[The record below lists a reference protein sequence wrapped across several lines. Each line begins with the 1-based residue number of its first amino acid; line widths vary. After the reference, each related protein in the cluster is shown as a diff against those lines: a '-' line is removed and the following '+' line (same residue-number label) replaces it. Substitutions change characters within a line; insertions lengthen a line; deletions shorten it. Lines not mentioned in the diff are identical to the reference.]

1 MWHSIYLSST
11 SVRGEKLWQ
20 FYSECIRETN
30 KRTDV
35 HLMHTS
41 SHSREKHECCFAPV
55 RCRFAVISPI
65 CPKSEWLRGSYTCVR
80 SRASSFSAFMP
91 KAPKAS
97 TAFFFFSTS
106 LCSSCLHWNGI
117 VLLSRTAVK
126 VNLKLGRYYLDE
138 SV

>member
-97 TAFFFFSTS
+97 TASFFFPLPLSALPACTETESFS
-106 LCSSCLHWNGI
+106 CHA
-117 VLLSRTAVK
+117 RP
-126 VNLKLGRYYLDE
+126 LKLI
-138 SV
+138 